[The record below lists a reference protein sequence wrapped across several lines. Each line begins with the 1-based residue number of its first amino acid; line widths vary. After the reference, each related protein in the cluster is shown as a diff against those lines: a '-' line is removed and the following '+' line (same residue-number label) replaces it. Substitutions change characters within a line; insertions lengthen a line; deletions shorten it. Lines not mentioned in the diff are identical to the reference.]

1 MGTKKKRMGILLCG
15 LNGVGKSTLGRA
27 LAERLHMHFIDN
39 EDLYFPKTDPG
50 YLYAAPRTR
59 DEAEALLLREIRT
72 HERFVFTS
80 VRGDY
85 DEALPYFH
93 CAVLLSVPR
102 EQRLERVRNRSFQK
116 FGDRIHPGGDLYEQ
130 EAQFF
135 ALVESRAEDTVEN
148 WLRGFREPVIRLDGT
163 RPITENVDHIIAEME
178 NGLE

>member
-1 MGTKKKRMGILLCG
+1 MGILICG
-15 LNGVGKSTLGRA
+15 LNGAGKSTLGKA
-27 LAERLHMHFIDN
+27 LAQRLDMHFIDI
-39 EDLYFPKTDPG
+39 EDLYFPKTDPD

-59 DEAEALLLREIRT
+59 KEVEILLLREIRT
-72 HERFVFTS
+72 HERFVFAA

-116 FGDRIHPGGDLYEQ
+116 FGDRIHAGGDLYAQ

-135 ALVESRAEDTVEN
+135 TFVESRAEDTVEN
-148 WLRGFREPVIRLDGT
+148 WLKDYRGPVIRLDGT
-163 RPITENVDHIIAEME
+163 RPIAENVDRIIAEVE
-178 NGLE
+178 NGLLNK